1 VRVSRERAAENR
13 DRIIDVAG
21 RLFRERGFDGIGVAG
36 LMKAAGLTHGGFYGH
51 FESKEDLEL
60 QACARVLARTSEQWN
75 AVAVNAAEAPL
86 DALLDNYLSGRHR
99 DGIGNGCVYA
109 ALAADVARQEN
120 PALRHSFTEGLRSL
134 MDVLARAVPGRTK
147 ASRRERALARLAGMV
162 GALILARAVDD
173 AELSD
178 EILATA
184 RVALGRDKPFN

>member
-1 VRVSRERAAENR
+1 
-13 DRIIDVAG
+13 
-21 RLFRERGFDGIGVAG
+21 
-36 LMKAAGLTHGGFYGH
+36 
-51 FESKEDLEL
+51 
-60 QACARVLARTSEQWN
+60 VLARTSEQWN

-134 MDVLARAVPGRTK
+134 IDVLARAVPGRTK

-173 AELSD
+173 AGLSD

>member
-1 VRVSRERAAENR
+1 MRVSRERAAENR

-86 DALLDNYLSGRHR
+86 DALLDTYLSGRHR

-134 MDVLARAVPGRTK
+134 IDVLARAVPGRTK

-173 AELSD
+173 AGLSD

>member
-1 VRVSRERAAENR
+1 MRVSRERVAENR

-60 QACARVLARTSEQWN
+60 QACARALARTSEQWN

-134 MDVLARAVPGRTK
+134 IDVLARAVPGRTK

>member
-51 FESKEDLEL
+51 VESKEDLEL

-134 MDVLARAVPGRTK
+134 IDVLARAVPGRTK

-173 AELSD
+173 AGLSD